1 MFSEEVDD
9 LKVNEAYAA
18 RFNRRERSKELQ
30 GLRREH
36 SKEVAQTEEHSS
48 ASEDED
54 GVLLTGDL
62 DLQIMR
68 TIDSI
73 KHQRSEVYERD
84 GQFFRHAPDG
94 GRDTKRGG
102 GPAVRATRLR
112 DRVARDGAEALLS
125 DEEADGDGRAAPA
138 SRHTLAYDAEQSAQ
152 RRAFLH
158 SAHSEDE
165 STGRRR
171 SANGRDSPAAARD
184 GDPSDLLE
192 RKPAATS
199 AVEEEYSRWLG
210 ERLKPQRRH
219 RPESDDL
226 DDGRQDENASL
237 RRYLHRDDLDAT
249 ERFLRD
255 YVLHAMWKQPPSSAH
270 GDRATDG
277 HDGPECGA
285 VATSAIVDE
294 EDAEEKREDNFERSY
309 NFRFEEAGATQ
320 LVGHARYQAHSIRRQ
335 AALGR
340 KREAEAAR
348 RERWAEQKR
357 QKELELRRL
366 KNLKKQELVERLR
379 TIARTAGSAVP
390 ISEEDLDGDFDPE
403 NFDSRMAQVFD
414 RRFYAEEDVG
424 YGSDDGEASGLG
436 SGTRYERGLEF
447 VAAASGDPEL
457 RDRAQDSLSEY
468 YSLDHEDTL
477 GDDLP
482 TRFKYRKV
490 EPASFGVSDE
500 DLLSLSDAQLNKVAP
515 LRVVTM
521 SAADRRTRRAR

>member
-158 SAHSEDE
+158 SCLLYTSP
-165 STGRRR
+165 SP
-171 SANGRDSPAAARD
+171 RDRQ
-184 GDPSDLLE
+184 
-192 RKPAATS
+192 K
-199 AVEEEYSRWLG
+199 SR
-210 ERLKPQRRH
+210 
-219 RPESDDL
+219 
-226 DDGRQDENASL
+226 
-237 RRYLHRDDLDAT
+237 
-249 ERFLRD
+249 
-255 YVLHAMWKQPPSSAH
+255 MPSSA
-270 GDRATDG
+270 
-277 HDGPECGA
+277 
-285 VATSAIVDE
+285 
-294 EDAEEKREDNFERSY
+294 
-309 NFRFEEAGATQ
+309 
-320 LVGHARYQAHSIRRQ
+320 
-335 AALGR
+335 
-340 KREAEAAR
+340 
-348 RERWAEQKR
+348 
-357 QKELELRRL
+357 
-366 KNLKKQELVERLR
+366 
-379 TIARTAGSAVP
+379 
-390 ISEEDLDGDFDPE
+390 
-403 NFDSRMAQVFD
+403 
-414 RRFYAEEDVG
+414 
-424 YGSDDGEASGLG
+424 
-436 SGTRYERGLEF
+436 
-447 VAAASGDPEL
+447 
-457 RDRAQDSLSEY
+457 
-468 YSLDHEDTL
+468 
-477 GDDLP
+477 
-482 TRFKYRKV
+482 
-490 EPASFGVSDE
+490 
-500 DLLSLSDAQLNKVAP
+500 
-515 LRVVTM
+515 
-521 SAADRRTRRAR
+521 

>member
-255 YVLHAMWKQPPSSAH
+255 YVSAAPSPVRVPSHPARSPASPRIWSVVFRCTRRRCCTRCGSSPRHQPT
-270 GDRATDG
+270 ATE
-277 HDGPECGA
+277 PPTATTALSVA

-320 LVGHARYQAHSIRRQ
+320 LVGHARCSLAGVEGAHRGPSG
-335 AALGR
+335 AH
-340 KREAEAAR
+340 AR
-348 RERWAEQKR
+348 RPRGSS
-357 QKELELRRL
+357 
-366 KNLKKQELVERLR
+366 
-379 TIARTAGSAVP
+379 AG
-390 ISEEDLDGDFDPE
+390 
-403 NFDSRMAQVFD
+403 
-414 RRFYAEEDVG
+414 
-424 YGSDDGEASGLG
+424 
-436 SGTRYERGLEF
+436 T
-447 VAAASGDPEL
+447 
-457 RDRAQDSLSEY
+457 
-468 YSLDHEDTL
+468 
-477 GDDLP
+477 
-482 TRFKYRKV
+482 
-490 EPASFGVSDE
+490 
-500 DLLSLSDAQLNKVAP
+500 
-515 LRVVTM
+515 
-521 SAADRRTRRAR
+521 RRTRFGARRHSDASARPKLRDASGGRSKSGRR

>member
-94 GRDTKRGG
+94 GRDTKRSG

-255 YVLHAMWKQPPSSAH
+255 YVSAAPSPLRAPSHPARSPASPRIWSVVFRCTRRRCCTRCGSSPRHQPTATEPPTATTALSAARSPRVRSWTKRTPKRSAKTISSVPTTSGLRRRAPRSSSATR
-270 GDRATDG
+270 GARSRASNSRSAHHT
-277 HDGPECGA
+277 
-285 VATSAIVDE
+285 VAQWCAR
-294 EDAEEKREDNFERSY
+294 AAAAR
-309 NFRFEEAGATQ
+309 
-320 LVGHARYQAHSIRRQ
+320 LVRRYQAHSIRRQ

-357 QKELELRRL
+357 QKVTRAAHRVGPACDPIRQRARL
-366 KNLKKQELVERLR
+366 LLHR
-379 TIARTAGSAVP
+379 
-390 ISEEDLDGDFDPE
+390 
-403 NFDSRMAQVFD
+403 
-414 RRFYAEEDVG
+414 
-424 YGSDDGEASGLG
+424 
-436 SGTRYERGLEF
+436 
-447 VAAASGDPEL
+447 
-457 RDRAQDSLSEY
+457 SLSCA
-468 YSLDHEDTL
+468 
-477 GDDLP
+477 G
-482 TRFKYRKV
+482 
-490 EPASFGVSDE
+490 
-500 DLLSLSDAQLNKVAP
+500 
-515 LRVVTM
+515 
-521 SAADRRTRRAR
+521 